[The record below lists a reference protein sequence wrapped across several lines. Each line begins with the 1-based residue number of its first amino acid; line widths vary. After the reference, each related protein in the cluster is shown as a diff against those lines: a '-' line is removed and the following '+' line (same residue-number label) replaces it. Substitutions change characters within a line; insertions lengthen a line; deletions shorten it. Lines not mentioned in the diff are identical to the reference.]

1 MSIYRHAKPCGFGC
15 ISLIPSR
22 TKPDRFGYIRLIP
35 TGAQPT
41 GLDTPYLQSLN
52 ALTIDKA
59 TTGAVTADNTRSP
72 KDTGTNPDAI
82 AISSSLVVQL
92 FDALLI
98 L

>member
-72 KDTGTNPDAI
+72 KDTIREFDPTWSIN
-82 AISSSLVVQL
+82 SSMR
-92 FDALLI
+92 FEALT
-98 L
+98 